1 MKVAYLGVALVA
13 ASLTVSGCASRPSSI
28 APLAISPSEYSHL
41 SCDERRFELEDA
53 RERERTLSRQ
63 QNNAATADAAGVF
76 LLLVPVGSVF
86 GSDVEGELAQAMGE
100 VRALERSI
108 DMDCRG

>member
-1 MKVAYLGVALVA
+1 MKVAYVTAALMA
-13 ASLTVSGCASRPSSI
+13 AGLTVSGCAARPSSI

-41 SCDERRFELEDA
+41 TCDERRFELEGA
-53 RERERTLSRQ
+53 RESERTLRRQ

-108 DMDCRG
+108 EIDCQG